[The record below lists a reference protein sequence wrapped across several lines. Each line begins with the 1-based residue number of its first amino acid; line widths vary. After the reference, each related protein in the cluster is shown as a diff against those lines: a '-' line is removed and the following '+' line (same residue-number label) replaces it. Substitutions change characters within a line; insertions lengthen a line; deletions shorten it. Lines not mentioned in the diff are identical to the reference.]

1 MATVAKLILGE
12 KPDIQ
17 VRSFKHTLSAEF
29 IARVDP
35 VELEE
40 VLDAKARQ
48 EQVPSEATKMV
59 WYDPAIDATVYS
71 WRWWEVTI

>member
-1 MATVAKLILGE
+1 MAKLILGE

-17 VRSFKHTLSAEF
+17 VKSFKHTLSAEF
-29 IARVDP
+29 IARVDQ
-35 VELEE
+35 VELESI
-40 VLDAKARQ
+40 LDAKARQ
-48 EQVPSEATKMV
+48 EAVPSEATKMV

>member
-1 MATVAKLILGE
+1 MAKLILGE

-17 VRSFKHTLSAEF
+17 VKSFKHTLSAEF

-35 VELEE
+35 VELEQI
-40 VLDAKARQ
+40 LDAKARH
-48 EQVPSEATKMV
+48 EQIPSEATKQV
-59 WYDPAIDATVYS
+59 WYDPALDATIYS